1 MNEGAI
7 GRGDERERVQGTN
20 AFRFRAMSRVCVCVC
35 VLYVLMYACVCASW
49 CIVLLDGCA

>member
-1 MNEGAI
+1 MRELSG
-7 GRGDERERVQGTN
+7 EEMRERVQGTN